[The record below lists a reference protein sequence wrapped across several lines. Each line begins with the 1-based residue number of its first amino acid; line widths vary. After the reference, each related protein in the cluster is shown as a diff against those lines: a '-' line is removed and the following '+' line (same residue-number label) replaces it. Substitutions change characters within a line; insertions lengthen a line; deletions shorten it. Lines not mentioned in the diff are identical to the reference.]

1 MKNIT
6 IIGSGSFGCA
16 LAYSLSK
23 NDENNIKIWSFKS
36 EEADLINKEHKSVYL
51 KDLVLDEKIKC
62 YTNYEEALN
71 GSNYIILVSPSK
83 VIRQTCKDIKEYITN
98 QEIIIASK
106 GLENNTNK
114 ILSDIVKEELPNK
127 LIHLN

>member
-23 NDENNIKIWSFKS
+23 NDENNIKIRSFKS

-51 KDLVLDEKIKC
+51 KDLVLDEKI
-62 YTNYEEALN
+62 
-71 GSNYIILVSPSK
+71 
-83 VIRQTCKDIKEYITN
+83 
-98 QEIIIASK
+98 
-106 GLENNTNK
+106 
-114 ILSDIVKEELPNK
+114 
-127 LIHLN
+127 